1 MSKADIKRVAG
12 TFDPPLVRGDDGGYY
27 FIIRVRDGYGETGT
41 LYVPVNV
48 RDRELTYLDAQGRR
62 HRLPIMR
69 EDLANPGRAEGRFV
83 RFKAFRD
90 MLTFEARYMGGII
103 YIPVLG
109 RWYPDDN
116 DHYGR
121 YVFTVRAAEGEP
133 DSRFLKNYKLDMF
146 LNGQTYHYKTRKE
159 LFGGSGSGAVG
170 ALGGLALLGG
180 WLATIG
186 TIVAFIANNGN
197 PDTGFGGV
205 GYEMLFGLI
214 SIITIGATI
223 WIIHSA
229 LQEKS
234 PYHLNHVPDV
244 TSPRENTVRRE
255 GNNPSPHSDDESS
268 DNEPLPFY
276 S

>member
-1 MSKADIKRVAG
+1 MSKADTNRAAG
-12 TFDPPLVRGDDGGYY
+12 FDPPLVRGSDGEYY
-27 FIIRVRDGYGETGT
+27 FAILGRDEDGEVQQFYLPAPAAPGWLTVLEWGGKRSALRFEYEDRADPRTVRGK
-41 LYVPVNV
+41 
-48 RDRELTYLDAQGRR
+48 
-62 HRLPIMR
+62 
-69 EDLANPGRAEGRFV
+69 FV
-83 RFKAFRD
+83 AFRAFRHALV
-90 MLTFEARYMGGII
+90 MEGSYRGSTI
-103 YIPVLG
+103 YIPVSG
-109 RWYPDDN
+109 SWYHN
-116 DHYGR
+116 DEDPGR
-121 YVFTVRAAEGEP
+121 YVFAIRAAKGEP
-133 DSRFLKNYKLDMF
+133 DSRFLRNWTLDSF
-146 LNGQTYHYKTRKE
+146 LGRGQTYHYKTRKE

-255 GNNPSPHSDDESS
+255 GNNSSPHSDDESS